1 MKCRDNIWLYFSLL
15 CIKMINTFP
24 NYAKLSLTA
33 CLKILCSDPRN
44 RYPKLKSPSAQHWH
58 DRLLPLHQAKCMW
71 RRSENQ
77 EDTKEGART
86 PSEAAAVSSRT
97 SWWRPPIC
105 SWIRASFSIRQIE
118 YRVFPSIET
127 CWFCLRVIWSISVA
141 KRDQEQWLILYRP
154 KYRKKGLHFRP
165 THSTWQTKNSTLREP
180 VCG

>member
-1 MKCRDNIWLYFSLL
+1 MLWKFFCFKMKCRGNMWLYISLL
-15 CIKMINTFP
+15 YIKMLQTFP
-24 NYAKLSLTA
+24 KYAKLSLTA

-44 RYPKLKSPSAQHWH
+44 RYPKLKSPSTQHWH

-118 YRVFPSIET
+118 YRVFSINRN
-127 CWFCLRVIWSISVA
+127 L
-141 KRDQEQWLILYRP
+141 LILPSCDLKHIGGKARP
-154 KYRKKGLHFRP
+154 RTM
-165 THSTWQTKNSTLREP
+165 THTLP
-180 VCG
+180 SKV